1 MKKIISENLNALYS
15 NRYDFLNLE
24 KLYKKYLPI
33 IHMKQ
38 KSDNSTME
46 END

>member
-1 MKKIISENLNALYS
+1 MKKIIKNQNALYVKMIVKP
-15 NRYDFLNLE
+15 NLE

>member
-1 MKKIISENLNALYS
+1 MKKIISKNLNALYS

-33 IHMKQ
+33 IDMKQ
-38 KSDNSTME
+38 ESDNSTME
-46 END
+46 KSD

>member
-1 MKKIISENLNALYS
+1 MKKIISKNLNALYS

-33 IHMKQ
+33 IPMKQ
-38 KSDNSTME
+38 KIEYIAKGEID
-46 END
+46 